1 MTGSQALSG
10 KLPKIAYTAR
20 QFAFLRI
27 VALHSGY
34 FLARQYDMYIG
45 TSPGGPRCRL
55 LDQLAAKGHVRE
67 LRSCDKTTI
76 YHLCARRFYTM
87 LGIENSRNRRAHAPF
102 VLKTKLMT
110 LDFVLSHPESQFMPT
125 ERERIDLFTDI
136 LKLSRT
142 ILPAKFYTS
151 KSRASRTVRYFVDK
165 NPIFLSPAAEDA
177 APVVS
182 FAYIDAGS
190 ETTAGFRSYLAQYRR
205 LLGALPKFRLVYVAN
220 TANLFEEAGKDF
232 TKLLGLDDSADR
244 LRSVDPGRLLEH
256 FEARARHER
265 RDYRGFD
272 MTRLNRLSNELREF
286 KGPTFDGLFGI
297 LQSMGAPAMLAELTR
312 LKAARA
318 TPNGTF
324 EAEILPY
331 RYTFLGRV

>member
-10 KLPKIAYTAR
+10 KLPKFGYTER

-34 FLARQYDMYIG
+34 FLARQYDSYIG
-45 TSPGGPRCRL
+45 AAPGGPRCRL

-67 LRSCDKTTI
+67 LRSCDKTAI
-76 YHLCARRFYTM
+76 YHLCARRFYST

-110 LDFVLSHPESQFMPT
+110 LDFVLSHPEAQFMTT
-125 ERERIDLFTDI
+125 EGERIELFTDI

-142 ILPAKFYTS
+142 VLPAKFYTS

-165 NPIFLSPAAEDA
+165 NPVFLSSAAEDA

-182 FAYIDAGS
+182 FAYIDSRS

-205 LLGALPKFRLVYVAN
+205 LLGGLPRFRLVYVAN
-220 TANLFEEAGKDF
+220 TAKLFEQAGKDF
-232 TKLLGLDDSADR
+232 TKLLGLDDSTDR
-244 LRSVDPGRLLEH
+244 LRSIDPGRLLEH

-265 RDYRGFD
+265 NDYRRFD
-272 MTRLNRLSNELREF
+272 MTKLNRLSNELREF

-297 LQSMGAPAMLAELTR
+297 FQNEGAPAVLAELQR

-324 EAEILPY
+324 EAQVLPY
-331 RYTFLGRV
+331 RYSFLGRV

>member
-1 MTGSQALSG
+1 MTGSMALSG
-10 KLPKIAYTAR
+10 KLPKFAHTAR

-34 FLARQYDMYIG
+34 FLARQYDRYIG
-45 TSPGGPRCRL
+45 AAPGGPRRRL
-55 LDQLAAKGHVRE
+55 IDRLVARGHVRE
-67 LRSCDKTTI
+67 LRSCDKTAV
-76 YHLCARRFYTM
+76 YHLCARRFYST
-87 LGIENSRNRRAHAPF
+87 LGIENSRSRRAHAPF
-102 VLKTKLMT
+102 VLRTKLMT

-125 ERERIDLFTDI
+125 EGERIELFTDI

-142 ILPAKFYTS
+142 ILPAKFYNS